1 MKTNKAIFV
10 CGSGGVGKSTFI
22 KKNLKNYKHIDVD
35 IFYEELLKDNGLGLK
50 IKKFSNEEISLA
62 NRLFETAGEKNHKF
76 LLNCVEQK
84 IDIVIE
90 SIGRSVDVIL
100 EQRNYLEKNGY
111 TTYMIMLY
119 AELELCIVRV
129 RNRERSYSDTI
140 TTNSWHE
147 CYKNISNYKME
158 FKDKFILLNEN
169 NIDYYQFITDNLS
182 GKTLL

>member
-129 RNRERSYSDTI
+129 RNRNVHI
-140 TTNSWHE
+140 V
-147 CYKNISNYKME
+147 
-158 FKDKFILLNEN
+158 ILLPPIVGTNATKT
-169 NIDYYQFITDNLS
+169 YQIIKWNL
-182 GKTLL
+182 KINLFC